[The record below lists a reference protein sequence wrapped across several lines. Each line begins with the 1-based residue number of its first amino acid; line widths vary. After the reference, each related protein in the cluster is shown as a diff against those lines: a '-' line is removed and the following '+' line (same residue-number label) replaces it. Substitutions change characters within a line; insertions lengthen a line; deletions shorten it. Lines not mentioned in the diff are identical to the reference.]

1 MNHPRKRD
9 ARSKSRGIG
18 DALSSALCACV
29 ISYCVVSFAAG
40 QAGLLAYRD
49 LRLSITSMDK
59 RVEEL
64 KSRNQAL
71 GQLHSDLE
79 SNPDRIAREARE
91 IGFLRPGE
99 KILVLPKEYSL
110 AVDQGKPGEMEI
122 IRAGSSTGLPD
133 SLIKLLSAAI
143 GAAVLA
149 ASLAA
154 SLFSGL
160 KAKPRIEECRSL

>member
-9 ARSKSRGIG
+9 ARIKSRGIG
-18 DALSSALCACV
+18 DALSSALCACI
-29 ISYCVVSFAAG
+29 ISYCVVSFVAG
-40 QAGLLAYRD
+40 QAGLLAYND
-49 LRLSITSMDK
+49 LKTSIVSMDK
-59 RVEEL
+59 RIEEL

-71 GQLHSDLE
+71 GQLHADLK
-79 SNPDRIAREARE
+79 SNPDRMAREARE

-99 KILVLPKEYSL
+99 KIVVLPKEYSL
-110 AVDQGKPGEMEI
+110 TLDQGKLKEMEI

-133 SLIKLLSAAI
+133 TLVKLLAAAI

-154 SLFSGL
+154 SLFSNF
-160 KAKPRIEECRSL
+160 KVKPKTEECRS